1 MYRSLESKLKKEK
14 KLPRHKAWSYFRQ
27 ILEALQFIHGK
38 DIIHRDLKP
47 NNIFIGDRG
56 TVKIG
61 DFGLD
66 SFK

>member
-1 MYRSLESKLKKEK
+1 MKSKLAEEEE
-14 KLPRHKAWSYFRQ
+14 LRTDMAWSYFRQ

-47 NNIFIGDRG
+47 NNIFIDDSG